1 MGQLGRKMLNDLKLR
16 GYSLSTRANC
26 LRSGI
31 KLSEHFGCSPGD
43 LVLSQVRQFLL
54 HLVEEKKVGPSG
66 HKMYVAGL
74 KFLYGVTLERPEVAA
89 GLVYPKVPY
98 KLPEVLSGPQAEPS
112 PHFFEPSSAIGSPIR
127 ARSC

>member
-1 MGQLGRKMLNDLKLR
+1 MVLPRRPGWAPEEDSMGQLGRKMLNDLKLR
-16 GYSLSTRANC
+16 GYSLSTRENY

-31 KLSEHFGCSPGD
+31 KLSQHYQCSPGD
-43 LVLSQVRQFLL
+43 LNLSQVRQFLL

-89 GLVYPKVPY
+89 GL
-98 KLPEVLSGPQAEPS
+98 
-112 PHFFEPSSAIGSPIR
+112 
-127 ARSC
+127 